1 MDDLKLYAQND
12 GELEGL
18 LKTVKAFSDDIGME
32 FGLDKCAK
40 ATFKRGK
47 LVTSEN
53 IELSDDTIIKQLDQ
67 EGSYKY
73 LGVNEGDGVQH
84 SKMKEKIRKECIRRV
99 RSILKT
105 ELNSKNKLTAINT
118 LAIPVVTYSFNVINW
133 NLREQKKI
141 DTKIRKQLTCSRMHH
156 PKSDVD
162 RLYVPRSKRGRG
174 MIQLELSHKT
184 STIGLLQYLDLTN
197 DWMLQLVRVHENS
210 KRSHS
215 IVKESRKFSQELDI
229 ENENIQNMSPT
240 VTAKHRK
247 QKEKKIGQEKLESTR
262 PTLPTTHHSTSV
274 ASF

>member
-1 MDDLKLYAQND
+1 MIMEKKINHLFNMDDLKLYAQND

-18 LKTVKAFSDDIGME
+18 LKTVKAFIDDIGME

-53 IELSDDTIIKQLDQ
+53 IELSDDTIIMQLDQ
-67 EGSYKY
+67 EGTYKY

-133 NLREQKKI
+133 NLRELKNQ
-141 DTKIRKQLTCSRMHH
+141 M
-156 PKSDVD
+156 
-162 RLYVPRSKRGRG
+162 
-174 MIQLELSHKT
+174 
-184 STIGLLQYLDLTN
+184 
-197 DWMLQLVRVHENS
+197 
-210 KRSHS
+210 
-215 IVKESRKFSQELDI
+215 
-229 ENENIQNMSPT
+229 
-240 VTAKHRK
+240 
-247 QKEKKIGQEKLESTR
+247 
-262 PTLPTTHHSTSV
+262 
-274 ASF
+274 